1 MNTYTEEQVQQ
12 MLNALGTYEHDN
24 QGQIVIY
31 TGVFEWEDGTYHDA
45 PDPNRTIDDIGSGF
59 ESGSCMNDGG

>member
-1 MNTYTEEQVQQ
+1 MKTYTEDQVQQ

-31 TGVFEWEDGTYHDA
+31 TGVFEWRDGSFHDEV
-45 PDPNRTIDDIGSGF
+45 DPSWEGDCDK
-59 ESGSCMNDGG
+59 